1 MESSIARS
9 GRVQRVSEVL
19 QALRDW
25 SERMGEHVS
34 REDLLHLEPY
44 HVGLAMQRFI
54 DPEQRITDWS
64 EDPDARDPELI
75 EALLQ
80 AVRPLARR
88 VFDLRVEGLEHVPTE
103 GPALIVANHNGGLL
117 PLDTLFTLLALWDGL
132 GPERELNMLGH
143 DLLGADEVGRRIFT
157 GLGIIRAHPERA
169 ARALEAG
176 RLVLVYP
183 SSEHESFR
191 PFWERDRVPDVDRMG
206 FIRLALQQGVPIIPL
221 VTAGTHEQL
230 VVLTRGRRLARA
242 MGLRRMLRAET
253 FPIVWALPWGI
264 TSGYVPYL
272 PLPAQTTLRFGPPI
286 AWPELDPSAAEER
299 AACHRCRDEV
309 RAVMQGMLDELYA
322 ERVPVLGERAPRLR
336 ARARRVRE
344 RVERRLAS
352 DRPDST

>member
-1 MESSIARS
+1 MESA
-9 GRVQRVSEVL
+9 GRVQRVRELL
-19 QALRDW
+19 QALRGW
-25 SERMGEHVS
+25 SERMGAHVS

-44 HVGLAMQRFI
+44 HIGLAMQRFI

-64 EDPDARDPELI
+64 EDLDARDPELI
-75 EALLQ
+75 ETLLQ
-80 AVRPLARR
+80 AVRPLSRR
-88 VFDLRVEGLEHVPTE
+88 VFGLEVQGLEHVPAE

-157 GLGIIRAHPERA
+157 GLGIIRADPERA

-183 SSEHESFR
+183 SSEHDSFR
-191 PFWERDRVPDVDRMG
+191 PFWERDRVSEVDRDG
-206 FIRLALQQGVPIIPL
+206 FVRLALRQGVPIIPL
-221 VTAGTHEQL
+221 VSVGTHEQL
-230 VVLTRGRRLARA
+230 VVLTRGRRLAKA
-242 MGLRRMLRAET
+242 LGLRRMLRAET

-286 AWPELDPSAAEER
+286 TWPDRGPEQAEDR
-299 AACHRCRDEV
+299 ACRLRCRDEV
-309 RAVMQGMLDELYA
+309 RATMQSMLDQLYA
-322 ERVPVLGERAPRLR
+322 ERVPVLGERAPRLQ
-336 ARARRVRE
+336 ARAQRLRE
-344 RVERRLAS
+344 RVERRLAPG
-352 DRPDST
+352 RPGNT